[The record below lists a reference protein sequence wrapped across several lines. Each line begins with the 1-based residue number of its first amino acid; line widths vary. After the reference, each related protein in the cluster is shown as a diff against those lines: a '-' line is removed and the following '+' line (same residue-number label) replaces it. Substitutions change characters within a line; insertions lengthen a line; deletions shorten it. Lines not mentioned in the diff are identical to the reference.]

1 MSIRIITLTKAA
13 LCLGAAPPEPARLGL
28 AGWSASPP
36 HLSSTTTIAAN
47 TATAFSMHFV
57 SSLHR
62 ETNAIKYV
70 HEHEHI
76 HALALLTQRLAAF
89 SQTGEWR
96 QQLCVDTH
104 LTVINYHPNTVTGR
118 QRREEAPRS
127 FTASLTE
134 PKGLFAS
141 CHSSRLM
148 DQSLNK

>member
-1 MSIRIITLTKAA
+1 MPGCSPSGASPSGACRLERVSSPPLLHHHHRRQHCYCFLNA
-13 LCLGAAPPEPARLGL
+13 LCL
-28 AGWSASPP
+28 
-36 HLSSTTTIAAN
+36 LS
-47 TATAFSMHFV
+47 V
-57 SSLHR
+57 HR

-141 CHSSRLM
+141 YHSSRRM